1 MFTING
7 IKNLGKTRVL
17 WENIA
22 PAASPAARVT
32 TQESPDDLIR
42 NAKTAHEK
50 GDRKAFEENLAKLTK
65 INDQTKDKL
74 LSQIDSQMGSDDD
87 RS

>member
-1 MFTING
+1 MFTIKG
-7 IKNLGKTRVL
+7 VKNLGKTRVL
-17 WENIA
+17 WQNA
-22 PAASPAARVT
+22 PTASPTASPA